1 MRINGAMFQMSQT
14 NPQLPV
20 PNDHRYTQNIQ
31 DIISHINNHKQMVEK
46 NNFATICLAYLYM
59 KVTFSSVFRVARQQ
73 R

>member
-31 DIISHINNHKQMVEK
+31 DIISHINNNKQTLEKIILLLFVEHI
-46 NNFATICLAYLYM
+46 FI
-59 KVTFSSVFRVARQQ
+59 
-73 R
+73 

>member
-31 DIISHINNHKQMVEK
+31 DIISHINNNKQMLEK
-46 NNFATICLAYLYM
+46 NNFATICLAIPYIYLE
-59 KVTFSSVFRVARQQ
+59 K
-73 R
+73 

>member
-31 DIISHINNHKQMVEK
+31 DIISHINNNKQMLEKIILLLFVEHI
-46 NNFATICLAYLYM
+46 FI
-59 KVTFSSVFRVARQQ
+59 
-73 R
+73 